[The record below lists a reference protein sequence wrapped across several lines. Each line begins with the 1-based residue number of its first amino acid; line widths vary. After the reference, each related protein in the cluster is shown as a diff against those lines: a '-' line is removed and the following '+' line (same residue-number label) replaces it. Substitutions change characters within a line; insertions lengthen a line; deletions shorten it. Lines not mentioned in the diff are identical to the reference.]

1 MGWQERAVV
10 FPLARPMN
18 SMDGEPTERGG
29 DLKELVRLAGD
40 GQGRQHR
47 STSNMQVVLGLSC
60 GLEGHN

>member
-1 MGWQERAVV
+1 
-10 FPLARPMN
+10 MN

-47 STSNMQVVLGLSC
+47 SASNMQVELGLSC
-60 GLEGHN
+60 GPEGHN